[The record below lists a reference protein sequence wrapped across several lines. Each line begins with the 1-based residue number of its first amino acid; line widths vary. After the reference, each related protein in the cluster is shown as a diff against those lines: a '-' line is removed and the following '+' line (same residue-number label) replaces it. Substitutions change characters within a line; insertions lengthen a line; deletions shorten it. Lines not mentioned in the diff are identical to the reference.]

1 MKYATQILASCIL
14 AIGLASSFPNA
25 FGYTQATFEENFDGA
40 LNGWK
45 SLLCLKHINDIDG
58 RQSCSIGQSVISN
71 PGELNKDAK
80 SSPYWGYIQI
90 KSAYPKCIEKTHDV
104 RYQKTF
110 GVTVPD
116 IYDVSAWIAT
126 SPCPTCKLKTSH
138 LYIDGEEILS
148 QKASNGIPVLEK
160 SNIDLNPGTHTI
172 TIRATTDRACTGEF
186 RSSFDNIRVE
196 RAITQ
201 DEYNALEKA
210 RAETNAKDR
219 ADAAAEQARA
229 DAATEKARAD
239 AATEKARADAAAEKA
254 RVDDSNSRIQPPVRE
269 DLTTD
274 SQPQSK
280 VTICHIPNGNS
291 VKPQTITISQS
302 GLEAHQKHGD
312 YPGTCLA
319 EEPYNSPT
327 VPDNDKDKNLE
338 KEIEKLKKKV
348 EEQENSINSLDRI
361 ISEISQFVDRIKGFF
376 L

>member
-1 MKYATQILASCIL
+1 MKYAPQILASCIL

-90 KSAYPKCIEKTHDV
+90 KSTYPKCIEKTHDV

-110 GVTVPD
+110 DVTVPD

-148 QKASNGIPVLEK
+148 QKASSGIPVLEK
-160 SNIDLNPGTHTI
+160 SKIDLNPGTHTI

-210 RAETNAKDR
+210 RAETDAKDR

-361 ISEISQFVDRIKGFF
+361 ISEISQFVDRIRGFF

>member
-90 KSAYPKCIEKTHDV
+90 KSTYPKCIEKTHDV

-110 GVTVPD
+110 DVTVPD

-148 QKASNGIPVLEK
+148 QKASSGIPVLEK
-160 SNIDLNPGTHTI
+160 SKIDLNPGTHTI

-210 RAETNAKDR
+210 RAETDAKDR
-219 ADAAAEQARA
+219 ADTAA
-229 DAATEKARAD
+229 EKARAD
-239 AATEKARADAAAEKA
+239 TAAEKARAD
-254 RVDDSNSRIQPPVRE
+254 DLNSRIQPPVRE

-361 ISEISQFVDRIKGFF
+361 ISEISQFVDRIRGFF